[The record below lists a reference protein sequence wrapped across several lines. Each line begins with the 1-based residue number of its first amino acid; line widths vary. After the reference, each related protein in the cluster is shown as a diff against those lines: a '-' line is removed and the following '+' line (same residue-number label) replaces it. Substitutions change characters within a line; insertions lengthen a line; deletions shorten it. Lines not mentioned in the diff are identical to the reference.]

1 MVMTLATT
9 TLAVRSQV
17 PAARRSPDYV
27 PLGAFL
33 GSGEEGVARI
43 GPFERWLGSTVTVG
57 RTYLPGDDWS
67 GVEGPPR
74 MLLAWAR
81 WQAADPRRMLV
92 LNVPMMAPNEAALP
106 VPVVR
111 SLLRGGAS
119 GAFDHHYRTLAGRLV
134 SVGAEE
140 TVIVLGWEMNGAT
153 YNGRCAPDPRAWK
166 AYWRRIV
173 TTMRAVP
180 GTRFRFDFT
189 AARGK
194 DAIPWTECYPGDDVV
209 DIIGSDSYDQPA
221 GASFEDYVNE
231 PYGLRAHAE
240 FAAEHGKPMSFPE
253 WGLFRNSD
261 NPEYIQGMHDWIMS
275 HDVVYQTITD
285 YCPHGVWSCGR
296 NPRSAERYRALFGG
310 VTAPSPT
317 PKYPAAPLT
326 PEPDSTP
333 SAPSSAPSSA
343 PEATPSAAPA
353 PAPATTQEASPSPT
367 RPAKPS
373 PSRPPATVRAPVRA
387 ASGSS
392 AGPAASRVTSAS
404 SSSVRSRS

>member
-9 TLAVRSQV
+9 TFAVRSHA
-17 PAARRSPDYV
+17 PAVRESPEYV

-134 SVGAEE
+134 SVGAED

-153 YNGRCAPDPRAWK
+153 YTGRCAPDPRGLEGVLA
-166 AYWRRIV
+166 ADRHDHAGGSRHAFPL
-173 TTMRAVP
+173 RFHAER
-180 GTRFRFDFT
+180 GARTRF
-189 AARGK
+189 
-194 DAIPWTECYPGDDVV
+194 PGRSATRATTSSTSS
-209 DIIGSDSYDQPA
+209 GCDSYDQPA
-221 GASFEDYVNE
+221 GASFEDARE
-231 PYGLRAHAE
+231 RA
-240 FAAEHGKPMSFPE
+240 
-253 WGLFRNSD
+253 
-261 NPEYIQGMHDWIMS
+261 
-275 HDVVYQTITD
+275 
-285 YCPHGVWSCGR
+285 
-296 NPRSAERYRALFGG
+296 
-310 VTAPSPT
+310 
-317 PKYPAAPLT
+317 
-326 PEPDSTP
+326 
-333 SAPSSAPSSA
+333 
-343 PEATPSAAPA
+343 
-353 PAPATTQEASPSPT
+353 
-367 RPAKPS
+367 
-373 PSRPPATVRAPVRA
+373 VRA
-387 ASGSS
+387 AG
-392 AGPAASRVTSAS
+392 AGRIRRRARQADLVPRMGPVPQ
-404 SSSVRSRS
+404 RRQP